1 MRKLI
6 LLLSLIT
13 CVTSVD
19 AEEYQY
25 LSFQESNGNV
35 VSFGIESLTMSISNG
50 KLLVENSDES
60 RTFELCSLSK
70 MFFATDASG
79 INELETV
86 ANGGKKQ
93 VYTVSGVYVG
103 SFDSLSDVG
112 TKLGKGMYLVK
123 DNNNTTKIVLR

>member
-35 VSFGIESLTMSISNG
+35 VSFGIESLTMSISDG
-50 KLLVENSDES
+50 KLLVENSGES
-60 RTFELCSLSK
+60 RTFELSSLSK
-70 MFFATDASG
+70 MFFATEASG

-86 ANGGKKQ
+86 ANGGKKH
-93 VYTVSGVYVG
+93 VYTVSGIYVG
-103 SFDSLSDVG
+103 SFDSLSDVE
-112 TKLGKGMYLVK
+112 TKFGKGMYLVK